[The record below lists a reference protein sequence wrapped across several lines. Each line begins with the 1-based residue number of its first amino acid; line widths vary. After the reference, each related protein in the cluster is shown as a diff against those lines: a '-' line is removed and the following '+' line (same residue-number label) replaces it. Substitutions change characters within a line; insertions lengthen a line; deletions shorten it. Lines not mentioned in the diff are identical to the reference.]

1 MPSSISF
8 SGLGDGFLG
17 VIKILL
23 GILFESWYFYY
34 FFIEHDL
41 DFENARYVEDPP
53 LHQIDH
59 VVTEPGHL
67 EPFEVGSESDL
78 GVILSLVGF
87 DYGLTHLIH
96 VITPAL
102 SVQFFV
108 EGVSDL
114 YVKGS

>member
-8 SGLGDGFLG
+8 SGLGDGIFG
-17 VIKILL
+17 VFKILL

-34 FFIEHDL
+34 FFIQQDL
-41 DFENARYVEDPP
+41 DFKNARYVEDPP
-53 LHQIDH
+53 LHQIYH
-59 VVTEPGHL
+59 VITEPGHL
-67 EPFEVGSESDL
+67 KPFEVRSESDL

-96 VITPAL
+96 ILTPAL
-102 SVQFFV
+102 SVQFFA

-114 YVKGS
+114 YIE